1 LSVTEARFFTKISER
16 LVRRS
21 DHFFKYDIR
30 SRLKDCSRPF

>member
-1 LSVTEARFFTKISER
+1 LNVTEARFFTKISGR

-21 DHFFKYDIR
+21 DRFLKYDIR